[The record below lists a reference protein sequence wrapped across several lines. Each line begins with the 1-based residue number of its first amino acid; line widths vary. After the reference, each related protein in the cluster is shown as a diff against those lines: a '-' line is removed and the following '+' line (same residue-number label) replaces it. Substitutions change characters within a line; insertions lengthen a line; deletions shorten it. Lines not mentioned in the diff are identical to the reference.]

1 MHGGAKRH
9 LDRLQIR
16 SADLFSLG
24 EDAAQERS
32 YFARDF
38 RLDRRG
44 RFFSSDVSAS
54 STGRK
59 AQILSLTS
67 TISPHSF

>member
-1 MHGGAKRH
+1 MHDGAKCH
-9 LDRLQIR
+9 LDRLQVR
-16 SADLFSLG
+16 PADLFSLG
-24 EDAAQERS
+24 EDVAQERS
-32 YFARDF
+32 YFPRDL

-44 RFFSSDVSAS
+44 SFFSSDVSAS

-67 TISPHSF
+67 TISPQSF

>member
-16 SADLFSLG
+16 AADLLSLG

-32 YFARDF
+32 YFTRDF
-38 RLDRRG
+38 CLDRRS

-54 STGRK
+54 SIGRK
-59 AQILSLTS
+59 AQILSLIS
-67 TISPHSF
+67 TISAHSF